1 MDGVSSFFPTLV
13 SQIVETVIALAV
25 DMGQQNSP
33 WSPPEVS
40 QLVPPSILSRNFS
53 FNSWGH
59 SLRPTAL
66 VCPPFWLLVVFF
78 LWFCGVHQVLTV
90 LRYAVLLFFFREHF
104 FCSHASRHSYFGH
117 IALHIID
124 HREYRSCSTFRL
136 LVFKLGWASLA
147 PTVCCLSRFFSRV
160 RKDCKPPDCLR
171 QINVDLSDLLPQK
184 IAQ

>member
-1 MDGVSSFFPTLV
+1 MLQCLSQDMMDGVSSFFPTLV

-59 SLRPTAL
+59 SLRPAAL

-104 FCSHASRHSYFGH
+104 FCSHPATLTLGTLPSISSIIASTAHVQPSGF
-117 IALHIID
+117 L
-124 HREYRSCSTFRL
+124 SS
-136 LVFKLGWASLA
+136 SLA
-147 PTVCCLSRFFSRV
+147 GPLLHQLFVVCPGFSPGSAKIV
-160 RKDCKPPDCLR
+160 S
-171 QINVDLSDLLPQK
+171 QIVSGKLML
-184 IAQ
+184 I